1 VDAPRTHYQISL
13 TARQAVGLFA
23 SLLVALSAA
32 FFFGLM
38 AGLSGRA
45 PAPDVAE
52 PVAAVSEPPRTSE
65 PLPRIETAVPTAV
78 FSGASRTLLAP
89 GGGSSPTPAAEPTVP
104 ATLQAFEDRSSDEA
118 AAAETPPPPGARSG
132 EPAVRATA
140 GGSYWVQVASLTS
153 RGEAGSLQARL
164 SRRGFHA
171 QILSAEGPGRKGR
184 VYRVRVGPYAS
195 EPEAQRAASR
205 LETQEK
211 LERPWVVPEGK

>member
-1 VDAPRTHYQISL
+1 MDAPRTHYQISL

-23 SLLVALSAA
+23 SLLVALGAA

-45 PAPDVAE
+45 PAPDAGE
-52 PVAAVSEPPRTSE
+52 RVAALSEPTRTPE
-65 PLPRIETAVPTAV
+65 PLPRIETAVPTAA
-78 FSGASRTLLAP
+78 FSGASRTLLA

-104 ATLQAFEDRSSDEA
+104 ATLQPFEDRSDDEPAPA
-118 AAAETPPPPGARSG
+118 AAPAQADARSTG
-132 EPAVRATA
+132 PSVRAKA

-171 QILSAEGPGRKGR
+171 QIQSAEGPAGKGR

-195 EPEAQRAASR
+195 EPEAERAASR
-205 LETQEK
+205 LEKQEK
-211 LERPWVVPEGK
+211 LKSPWVVPGDR